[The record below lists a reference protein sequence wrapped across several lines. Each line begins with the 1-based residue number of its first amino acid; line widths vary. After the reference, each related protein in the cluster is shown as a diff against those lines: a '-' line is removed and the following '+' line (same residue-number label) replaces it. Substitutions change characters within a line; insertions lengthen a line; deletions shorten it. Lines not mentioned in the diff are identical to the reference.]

1 MEENVEPTSSVTR
14 RNIIKG
20 GVAAGAAVW
29 TAPLVSSFTSPARA
43 AGSEAPTSCTDC
55 GVPDQCLGQPDCG
68 GGCLCS
74 SKSDGT
80 GCVCAQ
86 PTFCDNPLCG
96 PNGECPDGTVCLATC
111 CDDLRCFVPC
121 GQAAPEGFAVQRR
134 TTNTGQS
141 SAPQR

>member
-1 MEENVEPTSSVTR
+1 MEDNVEPTAVTR
-14 RNIIKG
+14 RNVIKG

-43 AGSEAPTSCTDC
+43 AGSEGPSGCTNC
-55 GVPDQCLGQPDCG
+55 GPDQCAGQPDCG

-74 SKSDGT
+74 VRADGN

-96 PNGECPDGTVCLATC
+96 PNLECPDGTVCLATC
-111 CDDLRCFVPC
+111 CADLRCFVPC
-121 GQAAPEGFAVQRR
+121 GQTAPEGFAARHA
-134 TTNTGQS
+134 NTGQS
-141 SAPQR
+141 SAPR